1 MKKNKSIFALI
12 LALCVFLSGCSFVFE
27 FIGSENTSSQNPT
40 GGTPASTENLG
51 QPRLNIWVV
60 EVGQGD
66 CVYIELPNG
75 QNALVDGG
83 SCVSAQGVLMI
94 LREKSVQNL
103 DYLVITH
110 PHEDHI
116 GGLDDVLA
124 EISVTNVYMP
134 GAVADTLAFERLLD
148 AIEAQGLKIKVPK
161 AGSYILG
168 DASSE
173 LSIRCLA
180 PVKDKY
186 SKLNNYSIVLRICF
200 GNFSA
205 ILTGDAEEES
215 EREMLEKG
223 YMLKSDVLKLGHHGS
238 ATSSCSAFLDA
249 VSPEAAVISVGRDNS
264 YGHPSE
270 SVLRACAERSIEI
283 YRTDELGSI
292 LISSDGASYYIGSA
306 LP

>member
-1 MKKNKSIFALI
+1 M
-12 LALCVFLSGCSFVFE
+12 
-27 FIGSENTSSQNPT
+27 
-40 GGTPASTENLG
+40 
-51 QPRLNIWVV
+51 
-60 EVGQGD
+60 
-66 CVYIELPNG
+66 
-75 QNALVDGG
+75 
-83 SCVSAQGVLMI
+83 
-94 LREKSVQNL
+94 
-103 DYLVITH
+103 
-110 PHEDHI
+110 
-116 GGLDDVLA
+116 
-124 EISVTNVYMP
+124 
-134 GAVADTLAFERLLD
+134 
-148 AIEAQGLKIKVPK
+148 KIKVPRPEK
-161 AGSYILG
+161 LYFGRRF
-168 DASSE
+168 SE
-173 LSIRCLA
+173 LSILRCLA
-180 PVKDKY
+180 ACKRQNIP
-186 SKLNNYSIVLRICF
+186 SLNNYSIVLRICF